1 MASRTMTPPGTERR
15 FPKAADEIGAI
26 ARGVAEG
33 WNDIEMY
40 RITVRQIQRVFHS
53 GTATD
58 RETMLDQRPATTGT
72 VWDSV
77 LAATVEHVALIH
89 GYEPPEWVNEPERFS
104 AQPQVLLKEYSE
116 PRTAFQ
122 PGPFARHGVVIDVR
136 DLDWRTGDGRQWTVE
151 PQPVDETLRR
161 A

>member
-1 MASRTMTPPGTERR
+1 MTMTPPGTERR

-40 RITVRQIQRVFHS
+40 RMTVRQIQRVFHS
-53 GTATD
+53 RTAAD

-72 VWDSV
+72 VWDAV

-89 GYEPPEWVNEPERFS
+89 GYEPPEWLTSSP
-104 AQPQVLLKEYSE
+104 A
-116 PRTAFQ
+116 
-122 PGPFARHGVVIDVR
+122 
-136 DLDWRTGDGRQWTVE
+136 
-151 PQPVDETLRR
+151 
-161 A
+161 

>member
-58 RETMLDQRPATTGT
+58 RETMLDQRPATTGRSGT
-72 VWDSV
+72 QCSQR
-77 LAATVEHVALIH
+77 LSST
-89 GYEPPEWVNEPERFS
+89 
-104 AQPQVLLKEYSE
+104 
-116 PRTAFQ
+116 
-122 PGPFARHGVVIDVR
+122 
-136 DLDWRTGDGRQWTVE
+136 WRSSTDTSHPSG
-151 PQPVDETLRR
+151 
-161 A
+161 